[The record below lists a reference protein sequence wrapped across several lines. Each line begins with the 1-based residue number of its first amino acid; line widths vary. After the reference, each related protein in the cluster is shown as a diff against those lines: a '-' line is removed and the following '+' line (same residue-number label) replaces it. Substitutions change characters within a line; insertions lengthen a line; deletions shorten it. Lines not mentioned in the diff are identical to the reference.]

1 MPFPNL
7 NIDFNIPEAQDNAG
21 NAGSGWC
28 KSKWEAKANKLANK
42 ILWKWGFATTAPDG
56 NKPSYRYDCGLF
68 GAEGFFYGKGI
79 PISAQKARQT
89 YNCEQIESLQ
99 FLIEPEYQRAVKR
112 VNNAGLFGGASAKNA
127 KIDKLKWTIVKDFSL
142 RATGYQDGT
151 INTCIEE
158 ANEAAYN
165 AILDQGQEYLS
176 SRPEGIS
183 NGVLAALIGG
193 GAMLSILIVN
203 KFVK

>member
-1 MPFPNL
+1 MPFPELDIN
-7 NIDFNIPEAQDNAG
+7 FNIEEAQDNAG

-42 ILWKWGFATTAPDG
+42 ILWKWGFAETAPDG
-56 NKPSYRYDCGLF
+56 GKPKYSYDCGLF
-68 GAEGFFYGKGI
+68 GAKGSFYGQGI

-89 YNCEQIESLQ
+89 YNCEQLESLV
-99 FLIEPEYQRAVKR
+99 FLVEPEYQRAVER

-142 RATGYQDGT
+142 RATGYQDGNF
-151 INTCIEE
+151 NTCKEQADID
-158 ANEAAYN
+158 AYN
-165 AILDQGQEYLS
+165 AVLDQGQEYLS
-176 SRPEGIS
+176 ARPEGIS

-193 GAMLSILIVN
+193 GALVSILLVN